1 MGRTIA
7 SITNRLEDKF
17 QKWEEYKRMLRSD
30 KRFELEELKDKV
42 MNERNAI
49 LESNE
54 PDLSTPI
61 LLTMILDLKT
71 QIERLKNEVEYLRL
85 NNGRETK
92 RRDSIKMKGEEQ
104 RKNTDRKRETPVE
117 SLNLV
122 KPKEERTEIL
132 LNL

>member
-1 MGRTIA
+1 
-7 SITNRLEDKF
+7 
-17 QKWEEYKRMLRSD
+17 MLRSD